1 MQKRI
6 DFKALEWYYTYRNAR
21 KEVLILQSNIN
32 ELKAECVRHGLT
44 LENLAV
50 KIGVNPATLHRK
62 LNGETEFRRNEL
74 QIIKTTLNLNDKQ
87 FLSIF
92 LTINLQK
99 CKYVKGGRM
108 WKIFSTYYQD

>member
-1 MQKRI
+1 MQNCNSEKRKIENDLQKRI
-6 DFKALEWYYTYRNAR
+6 DFKPLKCYYTYRNAR

-32 ELKAECVRHGLT
+32 ELKAECVRNGLT

-62 LNGETEFRRNEL
+62 LSGETEFRRNEL

-92 LTINLQK
+92 FNQ
-99 CKYVKGGRM
+99 
-108 WKIFSTYYQD
+108 

>member
-1 MQKRI
+1 MQNCNSEKRKLKNDLQKRI

-21 KEVLILQSNIN
+21 KEALILQSNIN

-92 LTINLQK
+92 FNN
-99 CKYVKGGRM
+99 
-108 WKIFSTYYQD
+108 